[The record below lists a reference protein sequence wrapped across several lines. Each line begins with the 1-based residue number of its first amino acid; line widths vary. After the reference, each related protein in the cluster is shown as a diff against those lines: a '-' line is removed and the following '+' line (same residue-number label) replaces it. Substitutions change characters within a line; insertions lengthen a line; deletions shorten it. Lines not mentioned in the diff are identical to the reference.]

1 MAEILL
7 MKTPQ
12 GALVPAFEDEAQKL
26 LRFKVGATI
35 RCEISQIRNYQF
47 HKKWFSLVTL
57 AFGVWTET
65 APQIEYKGVQV
76 EPNFEKFRKDITVLC
91 GYFTPVFNVR
101 GEVRLEA
108 KSISFASME
117 QQEFEQLYSKTIDV
131 ILKKILPEGRYTEA
145 QLRNAVDQVMAYT

>member
-12 GALVPAFEDEAQKL
+12 GSLVPAMESEAEKL
-26 LRFKVGATI
+26 ARFRVGATI
-35 RCEISQIRNYQF
+35 RCEVSQMRNYAF

-65 APQIEYKGVQV
+65 APQIQYKGVDV
-76 EPNFEKFRKDITVLC
+76 EPNFEKFRKDITVLA

-117 QQEFEQLYSKTIDV
+117 QDEFERLYSKTIDV
-131 ILKKILPEGRYTEA
+131 ILKKILPDGRFTESG
-145 QLRNAVDQVMAYT
+145 LREAVDRVMEYA